1 MAQTSF
7 RRSTATVLLALAAAV
22 ASGHLHAAAP
32 RHVAI
37 RIYDTSSTDTAARAE
52 AIAQTTRIF
61 TNAGILT
68 EWRDC
73 SPGSKKCEDLRH
85 KGELV
90 LRIVPRHVEGYDPTA
105 GSIATRRHAN
115 DTGLALAFAVV
126 EPSARV
132 GVLATV
138 FRDRV
143 QLVADRTGV
152 SFDSLLGRTI
162 AHELGHLL
170 LGTMGHG
177 RSGLM
182 RETWTDDELALDKP
196 SDWLFA
202 QHEAQSMQSGL
213 KRGR

>member
-1 MAQTSF
+1 VSL
-7 RRSTATVLLALAAAV
+7 VLLAVLCAGTV
-22 ASGHLHAAAP
+22 HASGP
-32 RHVAI
+32 RRVAI
-37 RIYDTSSTDTAARAE
+37 RVYDTSSSDAVARAE
-52 AIAQTTRIF
+52 AIAHTTSIF
-61 TNAGILT
+61 ARAGITT

-73 SPGSKKCEDLRH
+73 SPDAGRCEEVRN

-90 LRIVPRHVEGYDPTA
+90 LRIVPTHVEGYDPTA

-126 EPSARV
+126 EPRARI

-143 QLVADRTGV
+143 QTVADRAGIP
-152 SFDSLLGRTI
+152 FDALLGRTI

-182 RETWTDDELALDKP
+182 RETWTDDELKVGEQR
-196 SDWLFA
+196 DWVFA
-202 QHEAQSMQSGL
+202 QHEAKSMQAGL
-213 KRGR
+213 RRNR